1 VRADIVGLPSENK
14 YDGHRTTTVVELR
27 YPSYYSPMSTV
38 ERQAGLPQ
46 PAREEIRI
54 EQVLAALGDPVRL
67 LYVRELARTPA
78 EGVPC
83 GVIPLPVTKSTRTH
97 HLRILREAG
106 VISMRAEGTRRIAC
120 LRRDDLDALY
130 PGLLDG
136 ILGAPH

>member
-1 VRADIVGLPSENK
+1 
-14 YDGHRTTTVVELR
+14 
-27 YPSYYSPMSTV
+27 MSTADQ
-38 ERQAGLPQ
+38 QAALPQ

-67 LYVRELARTPA
+67 MFVRELARTPA
-78 EGVPC
+78 VGVAC

-106 VISMRAEGTRRIAC
+106 VISMRAEGTRRVAS

>member
-1 VRADIVGLPSENK
+1 MPAD
-14 YDGHRTTTVVELR
+14 EL
-27 YPSYYSPMSTV
+27 
-38 ERQAGLPQ
+38 QAALPQ

-67 LYVRELARTPA
+67 LFVRQLAKEPA
-78 EGVPC
+78 FGVAC

-106 VISMRAEGTRRIAC
+106 VISMRAEGTRRVAT

-136 ILGAPH
+136 VLTAPH

>member
-1 VRADIVGLPSENK
+1 MPTAEQQ
-14 YDGHRTTTVVELR
+14 TE
-27 YPSYYSPMSTV
+27 
-38 ERQAGLPQ
+38 LPQ
-46 PAREEIRI
+46 PAREQIRI

-67 LYVRELARTPA
+67 LFVRELAKAPA
-78 EGVPC
+78 VGVAC
-83 GVIPLPVTKSTRTH
+83 GTIPLPVTKSTRTH

-106 VISMRAEGTRRIAC
+106 VISMRAEGTRRMAV

>member
-1 VRADIVGLPSENK
+1 MSS
-14 YDGHRTTTVVELR
+14 VEQQ
-27 YPSYYSPMSTV
+27 T
-38 ERQAGLPQ
+38 ELPQ

-67 LYVRELARTPA
+67 LFVRQLAQAPA
-78 EGVPC
+78 VGVAC
-83 GVIPLPVTKSTRTH
+83 GAIPLPVTKSTRTH

-106 VISMRAEGTRRIAC
+106 VISMRAEGTRRIAV

>member
-1 VRADIVGLPSENK
+1 MSS
-14 YDGHRTTTVVELR
+14 VEQ
-27 YPSYYSPMSTV
+27 
-38 ERQAGLPQ
+38 QAELPQ

-67 LYVRELARTPA
+67 LFVRQLANAPA
-78 EGVPC
+78 VGVAC
-83 GVIPLPVTKSTRTH
+83 GAIPLPVTKSTRTH

-106 VISMRAEGTRRIAC
+106 VVSMRAEGTRRMAV

-136 ILGAPH
+136 ILGAQH